1 MTNIVKWIVRTTEQN
16 EFKFLGQFGDRLL
29 FRDTSE
35 CPFTKDKPYIYDLR
49 ESRSQFI
56 EPEEMSTD
64 EDNAYYRR
72 LA

>member
-64 EDNAYYRR
+64 EDNAYYKR